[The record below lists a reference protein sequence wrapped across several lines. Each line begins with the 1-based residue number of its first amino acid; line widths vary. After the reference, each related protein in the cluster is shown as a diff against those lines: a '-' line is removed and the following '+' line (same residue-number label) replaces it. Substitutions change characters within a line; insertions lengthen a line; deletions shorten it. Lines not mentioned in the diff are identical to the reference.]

1 MKIKYLA
8 GIVGC
13 LLLVGLWYI
22 WAGGFLD
29 KRVDPAALV
38 ADNALL
44 YVEQHDIGR
53 LIDSVKA
60 SHFGKTVA
68 AMDIGKI
75 AAGLELNA
83 EQTRTVAQAVA
94 SVAELGNDPVFREL
108 GGRSLSMAL
117 LPGESE
123 IVVAGEKRI
132 LPVQLLLIASP
143 AHKAELLETM
153 SQAFTGE
160 VTERVIPY
168 GKKEIVQ
175 FAIDGTTFFAAMT
188 DGLFVFSLNQQ
199 TVETALDLRGKAQG
213 ALAAL
218 AAFTELKQQ
227 LPAVDF
233 LAFSAPE
240 KLGTAM
246 AAVAGGE
253 GTTEKL
259 AGVRYSIYGIWR
271 EGTGFK
277 DRTTALIDRSRLH
290 PVVAGIL
297 ATSPQDNDTLALVS
311 PGVQIYTWSNALALG
326 AIWESITTEG
336 GEEATP
342 PEPFTSKFKEVTG
355 SDIDQVLALFEPG
368 ISLQIQKGSANGLIP
383 LPHITLM
390 LKVKDRASL
399 EKVVE
404 QGLAGLGVRME
415 DRQYRNLT
423 YRSYNP
429 GLPGDIEALY
439 GFYGHYLLIG
449 NSRKMLEQIV
459 NAAEDRSG
467 FRQSEEYAGLGM
479 DLEHGSNS
487 VRYIKVADIADG
499 ITELVT
505 WSGTI
510 LALQDRTLARRSQVV
525 IEEVVKPLLN
535 GMTTISSVATRTF
548 FAQDRVT
555 VESTIAVRSDQPA
568 AAGR

>member
-8 GIVGC
+8 AVIGC
-13 LLLVGLWYI
+13 LLLAGLWYI
-22 WAGGFLD
+22 WAGGLLE

-68 AMDIGKI
+68 AMNIGKI
-75 AAGLELNA
+75 AAGLELTA
-83 EQTRTVAQAVA
+83 DQTSAIEQAVA

-108 GGRSLSMAL
+108 GGRSLSAAL

-123 IVVAGEKRI
+123 IVVGGERQI

-143 AHKAELLETM
+143 EHKAELLETI
-153 SQAFTGE
+153 SQAFAGE

-175 FAIDGTTFFAAMT
+175 FAIERTTFFAAVT
-188 DGLFVFSLNQQ
+188 DGLFVFSLNQK
-199 TVETALDLRGKAQG
+199 TVETALDLRAKSQG
-213 ALAAL
+213 TLAAL
-218 AAFTELKQQ
+218 AVFDELKQQ
-227 LPAVDF
+227 LPAGDF
-233 LAFSAPE
+233 LVFSAPE

-246 AAVAGGE
+246 AAIAGGE

-277 DRTTALIDRSRLH
+277 DRTTILIDRSRLH
-290 PVVAGIL
+290 PVIARIL
-297 ATSPQDNDTLALVS
+297 ATPPQDNDTLAFVP
-311 PGVQIYTWSNALALG
+311 PGVQIYTWSNALALD
-326 AIWESITTEG
+326 AIWESITRESG
-336 GEEATP
+336 AGATP
-342 PEPFTSKFKEVTG
+342 PEPVTSKFKEVTG
-355 SDIDQVLALFEPG
+355 SDIDQVLSLFEPG
-368 ISLQIQKGSANGLIP
+368 ASLQIAKGSANGLIP

-390 LKVKDRASL
+390 LKVKDRVSL

-404 QGLAGLGVRME
+404 QGMAGLGIRME
-415 DRQYRNLT
+415 DRQYRNLI
-423 YRSYNP
+423 YRAYNP

-439 GFYGHYLLIG
+439 AFYGQYLLVG
-449 NSRKMLEQIV
+449 NNRQMLEQIV
-459 NAAEDRSG
+459 DAAEDRSG

-479 DLEHGSNS
+479 DLEHDSNS
-487 VRYIKVADIADG
+487 VRFIKVADIADG
-499 ITELVT
+499 VTELVT
-505 WSGTI
+505 WSGAI
-510 LALQDRTLARRSQVV
+510 LALQDRNLARRSQVV
-525 IEEVVKPLLN
+525 VEEVIKPLLD

-548 FAQDRVT
+548 FAKDRVT